1 MAKSKQKKV
10 AAPLIQ
16 LRVTTG
22 GYVHLYA
29 GAPVPETADP
39 AQLKQLLKE
48 KQVVEVEVDDPADGS
63 DSAKEAT
70 VDEVLADVGTDK
82 DKAKAAIEAEKA
94 GKNRSTLLTKLQAVV
109 DAS

>member
-39 AQLKQLLKE
+39 DQLKQLLKE
-48 KQVVEVEVDDPADGS
+48 KQVVEVEVDDPAAA
-63 DSAKEAT
+63 DSGKEPT
-70 VDEVLADVGTDK
+70 VDEVLAEVGT
-82 DKAKAAIEAEKA
+82 DKAKAAAAIETEKA
-94 GKNRSTLLTKLQAVV
+94 GKNRTTLLSKLQAVV